1 MAETQIK
8 ITADTKQA
16 ERAIAGLERAIK
28 DLDGIASAAAKGL
41 AAITAAS
48 AGMAYA
54 INSAIQSVGD
64 LADMADSLGMS
75 AQNLGYL
82 QQSAQLA
89 GIGADQLNASLMR
102 LQGNIGEALVNG
114 SGAANDALER
124 LNLSVDTLSRLPADQ
139 QLKKISSALNG
150 IKDPAERSAL
160 SIDLLGKQ
168 GPRLLQAADNMARME
183 QEAKR
188 LGLALSDLDVEAIR
202 QAGDSVD
209 ELGFILN
216 GAVKQAAAAVSPY
229 IIAIVNNIKD
239 AIEEAGG
246 LDIVIREKIIPTIA
260 LAAKAAIIFASVWL
274 SGAIVSSIA
283 AIIRNLI
290 LMYNAIKV
298 ATTVMG
304 VFNAVVGANPLIKI
318 ATIIMGLA
326 GAFLAIKTV
335 EPVFDNL
342 DKQAKDILDNANK
355 KLEENKN
362 RVNEVA
368 DATARLNKEQEKVN
382 KALENTIL
390 GLERNVKF
398 EKDKIALGEA
408 NANAAKMIAE
418 EERKLAEVKSKMT
431 AKDRQRIIDAYA
443 QLQATKE
450 LASFTK
456 VLEGLE
462 TDRLSIAE
470 NDKNQREIVL
480 AIRKQ
485 ELEFNRKLTENEK
498 TKLTTAIQAVQ
509 QARSQEAITKT
520 LRGLETD
527 RLILLE
533 TDKNQREIQ
542 TAILKTQEDIGR
554 VLTEQEKTRLSTAIE
569 AVQQARAQEIITKTL
584 RSLDQER
591 LTVTIADKDQREIQ
605 TSILRTQEDIGR
617 SLSAEEKTRL
627 TTAIQLTQQAREQ
640 GAIAESIF
648 NYTRKQTEL
657 EKINRGISLQGT
669 LDPMG
674 GAGKEYA
681 RDEEALKAMLDR
693 KLISEM
699 EYYSQREELARQYNQ
714 KVQDLELKRIETVL
728 QSQSSALAVEMSEK
742 DRALLQAVGAQERQ
756 KAIVQERINFE
767 KKSEVEKVS
776 FALEQG
782 ATMFNALGAQNK
794 KAFEAAKAFNMAN
807 AIMNTY
813 MAVTKALAT
822 YPFPFSLIAAGGALA
837 FGLAQVA
844 QIRSQ
849 QYSGRALGGP
859 VMGGQSYMVGE
870 SGPELF
876 TPSTTGSITRNSDL
890 EGGGV
895 TNVNFTIVAND
906 TTGFDQLLASRKG
919 VIQQIISDAM
929 LEKGR
934 RSMV

>member
-1 MAETQIK
+1 VAETQIK
-8 ITADTKQA
+8 ITADTRQA
-16 ERAIAGLERAIK
+16 ERAIAGLERAIQ
-28 DLDGIASAAAKGL
+28 DLEGITSAAAKGL

-75 AQNLGYL
+75 AQSLGYL

-114 SGAANDALER
+114 SGAASDALER
-124 LNLSVDTLSRLPADQ
+124 LNLNVSTLSRLPADQ

-150 IKDPAERSAL
+150 IQDPAERSAL

-188 LGLALSDLDVEAIR
+188 LGLALSDLDVEALR

-274 SGAIVSSIA
+274 SGAIVGSIA
-283 AIIRNLI
+283 AIVRNLI
-290 LMYNAIKV
+290 LMYNAIKL

-304 VFNAVVGANPLIKI
+304 VLNAVMGANPLIKI
-318 ATIIMGLA
+318 ATVLLGLA
-326 GAFLAIKTV
+326 GAFLAVKAV

-368 DATARLNKEQEKVN
+368 DANARLNKEQEKVN
-382 KALENTIL
+382 KALENNIL
-390 GLERNVKF
+390 GLERTVQF
-398 EKDKIALGEA
+398 ERDKLALGESS
-408 NANAAKMIAE
+408 ANAAKMIAE
-418 EERKLAEVKSKMT
+418 EERKLSEAKLKM
-431 AKDRQRIIDAYA
+431 APKDRQRIIDAYA
-443 QLQATKE
+443 ALEAIKQQAT
-450 LASFTK
+450 LTK

-462 TDRLSIAE
+462 TDRLGIAE
-470 NDKNQREIVL
+470 SDKNQREIVL

-485 ELEFNRKLTENEK
+485 ELEFNRQLTESEK
-498 TKLTTAIQAVQ
+498 TKLT
-509 QARSQEAITKT
+509 
-520 LRGLETD
+520 
-527 RLILLE
+527 
-533 TDKNQREIQ
+533 
-542 TAILKTQEDIGR
+542 
-554 VLTEQEKTRLSTAIE
+554 TAIE
-569 AVQQARAQEIITKTL
+569 AVQQARAQEAIAKTL
-584 RSLDQER
+584 RGLEQER

-605 TSILRTQEDIGR
+605 TTILKTQEDIGR
-617 SLSAEEKTRL
+617 NLNADEKERLS
-627 TTAIQLTQQAREQ
+627 TAIKLTQQAREQ
-640 GAIAESIF
+640 GAIAEAILNF
-648 NYTRKQTEL
+648 TRQQTEL

-674 GAGKEYA
+674 GAGKEYQ
-681 RDEEALKAMLDR
+681 RDQEALQSMLDN
-693 KLISEM
+693 KLISEQQ
-699 EYYSQREELARQYNQ
+699 YYAQREELARQYNQ

-728 QSQSSALAVEMSEK
+728 QSQTSALAVEMSEK

-767 KKSEVEKVS
+767 KKSEVEKVG

-782 ATMFNALGAQNK
+782 AVMFNALGAQNK
-794 KAFEAAKAFNMAN
+794 KAFEAAKAFNLAN

-849 QYSGRALGGP
+849 SYSGRALGGP
-859 VMGGQSYMVGE
+859 VMGGQPYMVGE

-876 TPSTTGSITRNSDL
+876 TPNTTGSITRNSDL
-890 EGGGV
+890 PDGKTV
-895 TNVNFTIVAND
+895 NVNFTIVAND
-906 TTGFDQLLASRKG
+906 TTGFDQLLASRRG
-919 VIQQIISDAM
+919 VITQIINDAV
-929 LEKGR
+929 LEKGK
-934 RSMV
+934 RSIA

>member
-16 ERAIAGLERAIK
+16 ERAIAGLERAIQ

-75 AQNLGYL
+75 AQSLGYL

-114 SGAANDALER
+114 SGAASDALER
-124 LNLSVDTLSRLPADQ
+124 LNLNVSTLSRLPADQ
-139 QLKKISSALNG
+139 QLKKISSALAG

-188 LGLALSDLDVEAIR
+188 LGLALSDLDVEALR

-209 ELGFILN
+209 ELSFIFS
-216 GAVKQAAAAVSPY
+216 GALKQGAAAVAPY
-229 IIAIVNNIKD
+229 IVAIVNNIKD

-246 LDIVIREKIIPTIA
+246 LDIVIREKIVPAIRLAVNATIV
-260 LAAKAAIIFASVWL
+260 FASLWAA
-274 SGAIVSSIA
+274 GAIVGSLAS
-283 AIIRNLI
+283 IIRSIL
-290 LMYNAIKV
+290 LMYNAIKL

-304 VFNAVVGANPLIKI
+304 VLNAVMGANPLIKI
-318 ATIIMGLA
+318 ATVLLGLA
-326 GAFLAIKTV
+326 GAFLAVKAV

-362 RVNEVA
+362 KVNEVA
-368 DATARLNKEQEKVN
+368 DANARLNKEQEKVN
-382 KALENTIL
+382 KALENTIS
-390 GLERNVKF
+390 GLERSVQF

-408 NANAAKMIAE
+408 SANATKMIAE
-418 EERKLAEVKSKMT
+418 EERKLTEAKLKM
-431 AKDRQRIIDAYA
+431 APKDRQRIIDAYA

-456 VLEGLE
+456 LLEGLE

-470 NDKNQREIVL
+470 SDKNQREIVL

-485 ELEFNRKLTENEK
+485 ELEFNRQLTESEK

-509 QARSQEAITKT
+509 QARAQEAITKT
-520 LRGLETD
+520 LKG
-527 RLILLE
+527 
-533 TDKNQREIQ
+533 
-542 TAILKTQEDIGR
+542 
-554 VLTEQEKTRLSTAIE
+554 
-569 AVQQARAQEIITKTL
+569 
-584 RSLDQER
+584 LDQER

-605 TSILRTQEDIGR
+605 NSILKIQEDIGR
-617 SLSAEEKTRL
+617 NLNADEKERLS
-627 TTAIQLTQQAREQ
+627 TAIKLTQQAREQ
-640 GAIAESIF
+640 GAIAESILNF
-648 NYTRKQTEL
+648 TRQQTEL

-674 GAGKEYA
+674 GAAKEYA
-681 RDEEALKAMLDR
+681 KDEDALKAMLDR

-728 QSQSSALAVEMSEK
+728 QSQTSALAVEMSEK

-782 ATMFNALGAQNK
+782 ATMFSALGAQNR
-794 KAFEAAKAFNMAN
+794 KAFEAAKAFNLAN

-849 QYSGRALGGP
+849 SYSGRALGGP
-859 VMGGQSYMVGE
+859 VMGGQTYMVGE

-876 TPSTTGSITRNSDL
+876 TPNTTGSITRNSDL

>member
-16 ERAIAGLERAIK
+16 ERAIAGLERAIQ

-64 LADMADSLGMS
+64 LADMADALGMS
-75 AQNLGYL
+75 AQGLGYL

-114 SGAANDALER
+114 SGAASDALER
-124 LNLSVDTLSRLPADQ
+124 LNLNVDTLSRLPADQ
-139 QLKKISSALNG
+139 QLKKISSALAG
-150 IKDPAERSAL
+150 IQDPAERSAL

-209 ELGFILN
+209 ELGFILS
-216 GAVKQAAAAVSPY
+216 GAVKQAAAAVAPY
-229 IIAIVNNIKD
+229 IIAIVDNIKD

-246 LDIVIREKIIPTIA
+246 LDIVIREKIVPAIRLAVNATIV
-260 LAAKAAIIFASVWL
+260 FASLWAA
-274 SGAIVSSIA
+274 GAIVGSLAS
-283 AIIRNLI
+283 IIRSIL
-290 LMYNAIKV
+290 LMYNAIKL

-304 VFNAVVGANPLIKI
+304 VLNAVMGANPLIKI

-326 GAFLAIKTV
+326 GAFLAVKAV

-355 KLEENKN
+355 KLEENKI

-368 DATARLNKEQEKVN
+368 DANKRLNKEQEKAN
-382 KALENTIL
+382 KALENTIS
-390 GLERNVKF
+390 GLERSVQF

-408 NANAAKMIAE
+408 SANATKMIAE
-418 EERKLAEVKSKMT
+418 EERKLAEAKSKMT
-431 AKDRQRIIDAYA
+431 PKDRQRIIDAYA

-470 NDKNQREIVL
+470 SDKNQREIVL

-485 ELEFNRKLTENEK
+485 ELEFNRQLTESEK

-509 QARSQEAITKT
+509 EARAQEAITKT
-520 LRGLETD
+520 LKG
-527 RLILLE
+527 
-533 TDKNQREIQ
+533 
-542 TAILKTQEDIGR
+542 
-554 VLTEQEKTRLSTAIE
+554 
-569 AVQQARAQEIITKTL
+569 
-584 RSLDQER
+584 LDQER
-591 LTVTIADKDQREIQ
+591 LTVAIADKDQREIQ
-605 TSILRTQEDIGR
+605 NTILKTQEDIGR

-640 GAIAESIF
+640 GAIAESILNF
-648 NYTRKQTEL
+648 TRQQTEL

-674 GAGKEYA
+674 GAAKEYA
-681 RDEEALKAMLDR
+681 KDEDALKAMLDR

-742 DRALLQAVGAQERQ
+742 DRALLQAVGQQERQ

-767 KKSEVEKVS
+767 KKSEMEKVS

-782 ATMFNALGAQNK
+782 ATMFSALGAQNR
-794 KAFEAAKAFNMAN
+794 KAFEAAKAFNLAN

-849 QYSGRALGGP
+849 SYSGRALGGP
-859 VMGGQSYMVGE
+859 VMGGQTYMVGE

>member
-1 MAETQIK
+1 
-8 ITADTKQA
+8 
-16 ERAIAGLERAIK
+16 
-28 DLDGIASAAAKGL
+28 
-41 AAITAAS
+41 
-48 AGMAYA
+48 
-54 INSAIQSVGD
+54 
-64 LADMADSLGMS
+64 
-75 AQNLGYL
+75 
-82 QQSAQLA
+82 
-89 GIGADQLNASLMR
+89 
-102 LQGNIGEALVNG
+102 
-114 SGAANDALER
+114 
-124 LNLSVDTLSRLPADQ
+124 LPADE
-139 QLKKISSALNG
+139 QLKKISSALAG

-188 LGLALSDLDVEAIR
+188 LGLALSDLDVEALR

-274 SGAIVSSIA
+274 SGAIVGSIA
-283 AIIRNLI
+283 AIVRNLI

-318 ATIIMGLA
+318 ATVLLGLA
-326 GAFLAIKTV
+326 GAFLAVKAV

-368 DATARLNKEQEKVN
+368 DANARLNKEQEKVN
-382 KALENTIL
+382 KALENTIS
-390 GLERNVKF
+390 GLERSVQF
-398 EKDKIALGEA
+398 EKDKISLGEA
-408 NANAAKMIAE
+408 SANASKMIAE
-418 EERKLAEVKSKMT
+418 EERKLAEAKLKM
-431 AKDRQRIIDAYA
+431 APKDRQRIIDAYA

-462 TDRLSIAE
+462 TERLSIAE

-485 ELEFNRKLTENEK
+485 ELEFNR
-498 TKLTTAIQAVQ
+498 
-509 QARSQEAITKT
+509 
-520 LRGLETD
+520 
-527 RLILLE
+527 
-533 TDKNQREIQ
+533 
-542 TAILKTQEDIGR
+542 
-554 VLTEQEKTRLSTAIE
+554 VLTEQEKTKLTTAIE
-569 AVQQARAQEIITKTL
+569 AVQQARAQEVITKTL
-584 RSLDQER
+584 RGLDQER
-591 LTVTIADKDQREIQ
+591 LTVTIADKDQRELQ
-605 TSILRTQEDIGR
+605 TSILKTQEDIGR

-640 GAIAESIF
+640 GAIAESILNF
-648 NYTRKQTEL
+648 TRKQTEL
-657 EKINRGISLQGT
+657 EKINRGIGLQGT

-674 GAGKEYA
+674 GANKEYA
-681 RDEEALKAMLDR
+681 KDEEALKAMLDR

-699 EYYSQREELARQYNQ
+699 EYFAQREELSRQYNQ

-728 QSQSSALAVEMSEK
+728 MSERSGMAAVMSDK
-742 DRALLQAVGAQERQ
+742 DRALLQQVGANERQ
-756 KAIVQERINFE
+756 RAIVQERINFE
-767 KKSEVEKVS
+767 KKSEMEKVG

-782 ATMFNALGAQNK
+782 AVMFNALGAQNK
-794 KAFEAAKAFNMAN
+794 KAFEAAKAFNLAN

-849 QYSGRALGGP
+849 NYSGRALGGP
-859 VMGGQSYMVGE
+859 VMGGQTYMVGE

-876 TPSTTGSITRNSDL
+876 TPSTTGSITRNGDL